1 MACTS
6 WRICLAHELFDIW
19 EVEELVEHPWRV
31 QLVNYVG
38 QFITKE
44 AAERYVA
51 AVKKARL
58 QQETTQ
64 YMEAAEMPRKK
75 NVK

>member
-1 MACTS
+1 MAQ
-6 WRICLAHELFDIW
+6 HELFDIW
-19 EVEELVEHPWRV
+19 EVEELVEYPWRV

-38 QFITKE
+38 QFATKQL
-44 AAERYVA
+44 AENYVA
-51 AVKKARL
+51 AVKKARA
-58 QQETTQ
+58 QAETTS

>member
-1 MACTS
+1 M
-6 WRICLAHELFDIW
+6 AHELFDIW
-19 EVEELVEHPWRV
+19 EVEELVEYPWRA

-38 QFITKE
+38 QFATKE
-44 AAERYVA
+44 LAERYVA
-51 AVKKARL
+51 AVVKARA
-58 QQETTQ
+58 QQEKTQ

>member
-1 MACTS
+1 
-6 WRICLAHELFDIW
+6 LARELFDIW

-38 QFITKE
+38 QFPTKS

-51 AVKKARL
+51 AVKKARE
-58 QQETTQ
+58 QETTQ